1 MRASARRRSIRFS
14 GKEVTISAAV
24 KDGFFGNTRKHT
36 FGVGRITKIS
46 NSEPGFSRPG
56 KLTFTVEGAST
67 EVVKNPAGGGDQVD
81 MNTFCYGSLDAGRVR
96 KLVAEIK
103 KAMGG
108 S

>member
-1 MRASARRRSIRFS
+1 MHARRRSIRFS
-14 GKEVTISAAV
+14 GTEVTISAAL
-24 KDGFFGNTRKHT
+24 KDGLFGNDRKHT
-36 FGVGRITKIS
+36 FDVKKIKKIS

-56 KLTFTVEGAST
+56 RLTFTVEGAST
-67 EVVKNPAGGGDQVD
+67 EVVKNPASGGDQVD
-81 MNTFCYGSLDAGRVR
+81 MNTFCYNSVDVGQVR

>member
-1 MRASARRRSIRFS
+1 MHARRRSIRFS
-14 GKEVTISAAV
+14 GTEVTISAAL
-24 KDGFFGNTRKHT
+24 KDGLFGNDRKHT
-36 FGVGRITKIS
+36 FSVTKIKDIS

-67 EVVKNPAGGGDQVD
+67 EVVKNPASGGDQVD
-81 MNTFCYGSLDAGRVR
+81 MNTFCYNSLDAGRVR